1 MACSGLNCNNIHI
14 QNKKHNLCGEC
25 VFKKSHEGKSRQE
38 VYQERAD
45 GKPKKTYT
53 FKNKQISLPSSYT
66 IEKSGLKSMSFSER
80 MEIQQAKRMDEKRS
94 QLPDK
99 YFQDKVSLQNEI
111 NQNLAELE
119 ARREAKKNGEVFD
132 LEEYE
137 VTRREVL
144 VSYIPEKDREKLL
157 PKKKKKQKPIKQ
169 ISSKQVPIERAYRLT
184 CIDMDHTTEPI
195 CTGCG
200 RYQGGDIKLSHS
212 HLISRADCQ
221 RIGKSELISERD
233 NLTYHCMT
241 YAGHV
246 GCHNKWESP
255 VDRVNLLDYEKNIE
269 YIKSVSE
276 EMYLKYSSNA

>member
-14 QNKKHNLCGEC
+14 QNKKYNLCGEC
-25 VFKKSHEGKSRQE
+25 VFKKSHGGKSRQE

-53 FKNKQISLPSSYT
+53 FKNKQVSFPTSYT
-66 IEKSGLKSMSFSER
+66 IKKSSLRSEIVGR
-80 MEIQQAKRMDEKRS
+80 VKGIDGMMIGGFPM
-94 QLPDK
+94 
-99 YFQDKVSLQNEI
+99 YFQDEVSKQNEI

-137 VTRREVL
+137 VTRREIL
-144 VSYIPEKDREKLL
+144 ASYIPEKDREKLL